1 MGSSWSTPGAAAYGR
16 AFPEFWLQLPHDGGT
31 AAVGNG
37 SHFNSLATSR
47 AQADASYAKALALG
61 GQGDGAPGNRAHYGP
76 QYYGAF
82 ARDLDGHKI
91 EAMFRD
97 VSAGLF

>member
-1 MGSSWSTPGAAAYGR
+1 MARTL
-16 AFPEFWLQLPHDGGT
+16 AFRP
-31 AAVGNG
+31 
-37 SHFNSLATSR
+37 R
-47 AQADASYAKALALG
+47 AQVDAFYAKALEMG
-61 GQGDGAPGNRAHYGP
+61 DQDDGAPGNRAHYGP

-97 VSAGLF
+97 ASAG